1 MIEKIAITRAKNYR
15 RNRKC
20 QKNLK
25 MLEMIETTIKAKNCR
40 KDRKFQKSQKIL
52 ERLKNT

>member
-25 MLEMIETTIKAKNCR
+25 MLEMIETTIKAKYYR
-40 KDRKFQKSQKIL
+40 KDRKFQKARKY
-52 ERLKNT
+52 